1 VAEARLAVAAED
13 HMGEAGRTVA
23 QAGAATVRAI
33 HRTSNRSL
41 ALPRSSAPSPWPTI
55 AASATPTRLWSRTVV
70 MAAAY
75 ARGAAGNRYAGRQA
89 LHSLVSWPTR
99 IVAMS
104 PLLPPGGW
112 RPTPPDRGPPS
123 VAGAGSRLRPYS
135 PASRLPA
142 FIEERRAKDA
152 AGAP

>member
-1 VAEARLAVAAED
+1 MAAAEARLAVAAED

-33 HRTSNRSL
+33 HRTSNRSP

-75 ARGAAGNRYAGRQA
+75 ASRRRRK
-89 LHSLVSWPTR
+89 SLC
-99 IVAMS
+99 
-104 PLLPPGGW
+104 
-112 RPTPPDRGPPS
+112 
-123 VAGAGSRLRPYS
+123 
-135 PASRLPA
+135 
-142 FIEERRAKDA
+142 
-152 AGAP
+152 GAPGTSQLGLMAYPYRDHVAPPPPRWMATNAPGPRPPFGSGGGFAFEALLSC